1 MKFMETNQIISFVLA
16 ILVGITLGLIG
27 SGGSILTVPIMVYVV
42 GINPVLATA
51 YSLFVV
57 GSSAF
62 VGGIKKV
69 KQQLV
74 DFKMVLIFGTPAIS
88 AVFATRKFIV
98 PSVPKEIFAI
108 YNFSI
113 TKELFLMVLFAIVM
127 IFASFTMIKPRK
139 ETLNTEEN
147 QVKINYFL
155 ILFLGATIGFIA
167 GLVGAGGGFLIIPA
181 LVILAKTPMKTAI
194 GTSLFIIALQSLIGF
209 SGDATIQNNIDWEF
223 LLTFTFF
230 AIIGIFIGDY
240 LSKKID
246 GNKLKTG
253 FGWFVLAMGI
263 YIIIKEL
270 VFLNPR

>member
-1 MKFMETNQIISFVLA
+1 MENNQIIGFALA

-74 DFKMVLIFGTPAIS
+74 DFKMVLIFGIPAIS

-98 PSVPKEIFAI
+98 PSIPKEVFEIH
-108 YNFSI
+108 NFTI

-127 IFASFTMIKPRK
+127 ILASFTMIKPRK
-139 ETLNTEEN
+139 ETLNAIEN
-147 QVKINYFL
+147 PTKINYSL
-155 ILFLGATIGFIA
+155 ILILGSTIGILA

-181 LVILAKTPMKTAI
+181 LVIITKIPMKTAI

-209 SGDATIQNNIDWEF
+209 CGDVSIQTNINWKF

-253 FGWFVLAMGI
+253 FGWFVLIMGI
-263 YIIIKEL
+263 YIVLKEL
-270 VFLNPR
+270 VFTF

>member
-1 MKFMETNQIISFVLA
+1 MENNQIIGFALA
-16 ILVGITLGLIG
+16 VLVGITLGLIG

-42 GINPVLATA
+42 GVNPVLATA

-57 GSSAF
+57 GSSAL

-74 DFKMVLIFGTPAIS
+74 DFKMVFAFGIPT
-88 AVFATRKFIV
+88 VFWVFITRKFIV
-98 PSVPKEIFAI
+98 PAIPTKVFEIQ
-108 YNFSI
+108 NFSI
-113 TKELFLMVLFAIVM
+113 TKDLFLMVLFAIVM
-127 IFASFTMIKPRK
+127 ILASFTMIKPQK
-139 ETLNTEEN
+139 ETLNTQEN
-147 QVKINYFL
+147 RKKINYFL
-155 ILFLGATIGFIA
+155 ILIFGSAIGCIA

-181 LVILAKTPMKTAI
+181 LVILTKTPMKTAI

-209 SGDATIQNNIDWEF
+209 SGDAAIQTNIDWKF

-246 GNKLKTG
+246 GNKLKRG

-263 YIIIKEL
+263 YIIVKEL
-270 VFLNPR
+270 VFPYDK